1 MFWAAQANRGDK
13 GFLSKDITVRDMLTH
28 HGDIHHIFPKN
39 FLKQRGLQRSKYN
52 QVANYVYV
60 QQEVNIKIGHTA
72 PAAYMA
78 DVLAQCDSG
87 VARYGAI
94 TRLDDLKVNLASNCL
109 PEDLAAYQPEQFEA
123 FLAERR
129 RLMAQKIKQYY
140 WGL

>member
-1 MFWAAQANRGDK
+1 M
-13 GFLSKDITVRDMLTH
+13 
-28 HGDIHHIFPKN
+28 
-39 FLKQRGLQRSKYN
+39 
-52 QVANYVYV
+52 
-60 QQEVNIKIGHTA
+60 NIKIGHTA

-78 DVLAQCDSG
+78 DVLVQCDSG